1 MHRRGDIVP
10 VPENCHPYYRIA
22 IMLGI
27 TIAIIAVAISI
38 SALGLQVFTLRR
50 VIEEWSQRKAA

>member
-1 MHRRGDIVP
+1 
-10 VPENCHPYYRIA
+10 
-22 IMLGI
+22 MLGI

-50 VIEEWSQRKAA
+50 VIEEWSQRKTA